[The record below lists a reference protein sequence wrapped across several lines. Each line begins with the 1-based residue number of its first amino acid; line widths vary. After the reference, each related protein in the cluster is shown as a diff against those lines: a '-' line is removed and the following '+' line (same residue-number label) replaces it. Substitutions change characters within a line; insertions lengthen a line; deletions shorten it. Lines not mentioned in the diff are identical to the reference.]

1 MKKILFLSVFALV
14 VVALAALTSY
24 KAFVPKA
31 TIAALVLDENI
42 EALTQGESGGSGLT
56 CYSTITSKDGSMIRY
71 CQTCTYVSGT
81 DPWYASSGTC
91 HK

>member
-14 VVALAALTSY
+14 VVALAAVTSY

-42 EALTQGESGGSGLT
+42 EALTKGEGGAPKLT
-56 CYSTITSKDGSMIRY
+56 CYNTITSKDGSMIRY

-81 DPWYASSGTC
+81 DPWYAPSGTC
-91 HK
+91 RK

>member
-14 VVALAALTSY
+14 VVALAAVTSY

-42 EALTQGESGGSGLT
+42 EALTQGEGGADGFT
-56 CYSTITSKDGSMIRY
+56 CYSTITSKEGCLVRY
-71 CQTCTYVSGT
+71 CQTCTYVPGT
-81 DPWYASSGTC
+81 DPWYTKSGKC
-91 HK
+91 RK